1 MKKILSIALF
11 ALFFKFSFAQ
21 NDIDR
26 SKPPKAGPAPVISIP
41 DPTIFTLSN
50 GMTVIV
56 VENHKLPKVSAT
68 LNIDRG
74 PVEEGKKAG
83 LLELTGQMLGEG
95 TTKTSKEKFD
105 EAVDFIGANVGLNS
119 SGGYAS
125 ALSRYFES
133 AFFLMAEAIQQPA
146 FPEESFNKLKNQT
159 LTALKSEEKSAT
171 AISKRVSDALS
182 YGKKTAQGEFVT
194 EETIN
199 NISLNDIKKAYQKYI
214 SPSRSYLTFVG
225 DITPEAAKALTEKAF
240 GDWKGKKQ
248 KLAKKRQVKNTDAT
262 EINFV
267 DVPTAVQAEISVGN
281 LIDNPLS
288 NPDYHALLLANQILG
303 GGAESKLFL
312 NLREKHGFTY
322 GSYSKT
328 GSGRYQSRFSSTA
341 QVRSEKADSAVAEII
356 SEINNMREGKI
367 TQEELEAA
375 KALYNGSFALGM
387 EDPAKAA
394 TYASNI
400 LINELPKDFYRTFLQ
415 KVNDVTLN
423 DVQRVS
429 VKYFEKDKSRIV
441 IVGNGSKILPNL
453 SRLGY
458 PVKLYDKYANPSEP
472 KKEKVASKSTSPQP
486 STATAS
492 SIIEGFLKAIGG
504 IEEISKIYSTKSII
518 TLEVMGTQLS
528 GEDVKMAPDKRKTE
542 IKMGKNVIMKKIF
555 DGKKGLTSQM
565 GKTKDFDDKEI
576 KESQD
581 ERAIVPQLFYL
592 SSDHNLNFAGT
603 EKIGEEDAYKLRV
616 TKPSGNISTEY
627 YSTKSG
633 LLLKEESLKAVEG
646 TEINV
651 ETNYT
656 DYKKAGNILLPFT
669 ITRNANGQ
677 EFKLTISE
685 IKINEG
691 VTDEDFK

>member
-1 MKKILSIALF
+1 MKKILSLAIF
-11 ALFFKFSFAQ
+11 ALFVKCSFAQ

-41 DPTIFTLSN
+41 DPTIFTLPN

-68 LNIDRG
+68 LSIDRG

-83 LLELTGQMLGEG
+83 LLDLTGQMLGEG

-133 AFFLMAEAIQQPA
+133 AFLLMAEAIQQPA

-199 NISLNDIKKAYQKYI
+199 NISLNDIKKSYQKYI

-240 GDWKGKKQ
+240 GAWKGNKQ
-248 KLAKKRQVKNTDAT
+248 KLAKNRKVKNTDAT

-367 TQEELEAA
+367 TQEELDAA

-415 KVNDVTLN
+415 KVNNVTLS

-441 IVGNGSKILPNL
+441 IVGNGDKIIPNL
-453 SRLGY
+453 QRLSY
-458 PVKLYDKYANPSEP
+458 PVKFYDKYANPSEP
-472 KKEKVASKSTSPQP
+472 KKEKKSSSESDIKSKAVS
-486 STATAS
+486 AS
-492 SIIEGFLKAIGG
+492 SVIDSYIKAIGG
-504 IEEISKIYSTKSII
+504 KEAGSAIKTTKSSITIDLMGAQLNGEEI
-518 TLEVMGTQLS
+518 
-528 GEDVKMAPDKRKTE
+528 KMAPNKRYTE
-542 IKMGKNVIMKKIF
+542 IRMGENKVMQKLF
-555 DGKKGLTSQM
+555 DGTKGYQAQM
-565 GKTKDFDDKEI
+565 GQKKEMDEQEI
-576 KESQD
+576 KEELD
-581 ERAIVPQLFYL
+581 DKAIIPQLHYQ
-592 SSDHNLNFAGT
+592 SADYKMTYEGQENV
-603 EKIGEEDAYKLRV
+603 GEEQANKIKIE
-616 TKPSGNISTEY
+616 KPSGKVSFEY
-627 YSTKSG
+627 YSAKTG
-633 LLLKEESLKAVEG
+633 LLLKEESSKNVEG
-646 TEINV
+646 TEMNISVVYSN
-651 ETNYT
+651 
-656 DYKKAGNILLPFT
+656 YKKTGKVTLPYT
-669 ITRNANGQ
+669 IVQTANGR
-677 EFKLTISE
+677 EFQINIGE

-691 VTDEDFK
+691 VTEDNFK